1 MPLMPI
7 GRFARACRLT
17 IKALRYYDEEELLRP
32 ASVDRRSGYR
42 YYAREQVRDAILI
55 GMLRELGV
63 GVAAIRRI
71 LHEPPE
77 QRSVTLQAEVRRVE
91 RELARRRMALRT
103 LERFVAIGALTPY
116 DVAIRTIEAMTAAH
130 RTATTTAER
139 LIVDTTALIYALFDE
154 LRTAGREILAPVLCM
169 NDDTL
174 SDEHIVVHACVRVT
188 PPAPA
193 LPHAQTLQLAGGQ
206 FACVTHVGAYE
217 ELGLAYHA
225 LYAWAQDQG
234 REARGLIREVYRN
247 DPADTPAEELVTEL
261 MMPIQPEGTGD

>member
-1 MPLMPI
+1 MPI

-32 ASVDRRSGYR
+32 ASVDPRSGYR

-130 RTATTTAER
+130 RTATTTAG
-139 LIVDTTALIYALFDE
+139 IAVQTNSSV
-154 LRTAGREILAPVLCM
+154 VL
-169 NDDTL
+169 
-174 SDEHIVVHACVRVT
+174 
-188 PPAPA
+188 P
-193 LPHAQTLQLAGGQ
+193 
-206 FACVTHVGAYE
+206 
-217 ELGLAYHA
+217 
-225 LYAWAQDQG
+225 
-234 REARGLIREVYRN
+234 
-247 DPADTPAEELVTEL
+247 
-261 MMPIQPEGTGD
+261 